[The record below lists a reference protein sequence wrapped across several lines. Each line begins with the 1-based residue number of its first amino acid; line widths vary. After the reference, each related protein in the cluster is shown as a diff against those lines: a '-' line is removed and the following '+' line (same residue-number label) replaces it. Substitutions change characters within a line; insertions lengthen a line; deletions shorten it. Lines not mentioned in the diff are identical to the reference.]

1 MNSAE
6 VGAAAEVAMEA
17 AEVNSVTVTSIVIVA
32 GNTVTQVVS
41 ACQERAA
48 KVAKTNDKKISSNV
62 EPVVQFGLC
71 KYVTCE
77 SANAGNGLS
86 GTCSI
91 IVNSV
96 TQVINADRVMDKVS
110 TDMKPQEKPQ
120 LAVAKAVT
128 GSYMVKTGTYK
139 CVCECYKPSKAW
151 FRDIFELIKG
161 DLCAKAKNVVTSQS
175 DSTLVNRFTQA
186 QRTYVICALVS
197 NTDSPWNHRHYNT
210 AAAAIDWIRRFGCD
224 CVKTYFQVWSKAT
237 RGTHVEAFKSMH
249 FIWRPPKGC
258 RWFKFSKPKSMK

>member
-1 MNSAE
+1 MSVLNGEVGVAVSATVTVNANADTQNVDGMNSAE

-110 TDMKPQEKPQ
+110 TDTKPQEKPQ

-151 FRDIFELIKG
+151 FRDIFGLTKG
-161 DLCAKAKNVVTSQS
+161 DLCVKAKNVVTSQS

-210 AAAAIDWIRRFGCD
+210 AVAAIG
-224 CVKTYFQVWSKAT
+224 
-237 RGTHVEAFKSMH
+237 
-249 FIWRPPKGC
+249 
-258 RWFKFSKPKSMK
+258 